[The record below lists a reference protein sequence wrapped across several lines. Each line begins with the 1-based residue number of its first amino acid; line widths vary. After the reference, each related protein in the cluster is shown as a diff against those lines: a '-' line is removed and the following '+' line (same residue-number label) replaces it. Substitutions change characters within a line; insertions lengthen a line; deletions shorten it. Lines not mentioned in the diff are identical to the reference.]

1 MGADGGTIPKRCE
14 LVPKKKKT
22 EKIEKAVKNAVRWK
36 NCQVSQQPL
45 KKPIIACRFGRL
57 YNKDA
62 VIEAILNKTIA
73 KVENT
78 AHIKGTKD
86 FQGVAPHR
94 QQGFQHGRVKGDG
107 YQDLNVTPYICP
119 ITTAPMNGNQ
129 NFVVNWKCGCVFSEK
144 ALNEIKTD
152 ACHGCNGPISAD
164 DMVVLYPDDELLE
177 KYKER
182 LVAERKAAKEKKA
195 AIKAEPK
202 EASPDD
208 LKNPSAAGAANQ
220 SKFLDFIG
228 IFSKSK
234 KPAAPKRKMEIAPLK
249 GASAAKKA
257 VSIQDDPNTSAAYKN
272 LFTSCEAARN
282 KPEQHW
288 VTHNPLFY

>member
-86 FQGVAPHR
+86 FKELRLTDNKDFNTEG
-94 QQGFQHGRVKGDG
+94 VKGDG

-220 SKFLDFIG
+220 I
-228 IFSKSK
+228 K